1 MNPGNAV
8 TFVNRVDVEPIVKKF
23 PLQEAFVM
31 NNLTHIWV
39 SVFVNVSGGTF
50 SACRARIQY
59 TSMGEKDSG
68 FLCFYIIE
76 YCRLLSCGEGG

>member
-50 SACRARIQY
+50 SACRARI
-59 TSMGEKDSG
+59 
-68 FLCFYIIE
+68 
-76 YCRLLSCGEGG
+76 

>member
-1 MNPGNAV
+1 MLGNNFNDSTNLIVNLRGAGVIMNPGNAV

-50 SACRARIQY
+50 SACRARI
-59 TSMGEKDSG
+59 
-68 FLCFYIIE
+68 
-76 YCRLLSCGEGG
+76 